1 MTFSPL
7 VILAIYL
14 SALFSPEMV
23 ILFCWFLITIAVSVL
38 LLRRVKLKN
47 IFRGPAPS
55 IVRASV
61 MIVGSTALATIL
73 SQVFK
78 RIFQVARPVDMLIL
92 ETGFSFPSGH
102 ATVSTAFFSAAIVA
116 MYLFYKNV
124 PMPLRRL
131 VVAVSILLIIGIC
144 SARLVL
150 NVHRIEDVVFGL
162 VIGLVSTLFVQSFF
176 KKDSTVEYIHGN
188 NSHTSH

>member
-7 VILAIYL
+7 VVLAIYL

-38 LLRRVKLKN
+38 LLRRVKFKN

-78 RIFQVARPVDMLIL
+78 HIFQVARPIDMLIV

-102 ATVSTAFFSAAIVA
+102 ATVSSAFFSAVIVA
-116 MYLFYKNV
+116 VYLFYKKM

-131 VVAVSILLIIGIC
+131 IVSISILLIIGIC

-150 NVHRIEDVVFGL
+150 HVHRIEDVVFGS

-176 KKDSTVEYIHGN
+176 KKDSAVEYMHGN